1 MTELTRQRRMIMGKW
16 KLEPRLP
23 QRTTMTT
30 TTIWTSKKTI
40 LTMGTMISTA
50 LPPVLTMTTM
60 TKKKL
65 EKKLR
70 DGMPRRSW
78 KRITRR
84 KQQLQ

>member
-1 MTELTRQRRMIMGKW
+1 MRYLCTNISGIYLSQMYPKRLRMVAGKNMR
-16 KLEPRLP
+16 KIPSP
-23 QRTTMTT
+23 
-30 TTIWTSKKTI
+30 

-70 DGMPRRSW
+70 DGMPRRRW